1 MTTPIKIANKKYSL
15 YSEQSKYITG
25 IRNKKC
31 NFNWDKLGKNVEKAS
46 VQTSDISNSIIF
58 KIEHN
63 KNPTDIHNNTYHII
77 EEKLPT
83 VIDDINFWHL
93 IRRIN
98 CYDKSDGRMTKNN
111 IVLSHNE
118 CIDVITVIDLKYIP
132 KLKECLVD
140 VPIMD
145 GIDISD
151 YNNLLTHI
159 IAKGEA
165 FYNGIIANPMVSL
178 YLCDQFY
185 PVYTWLKQLA

>member
-25 IRNKKC
+25 LRNKKC
-31 NFNWDKLGKNVEKAS
+31 NFNWDKLVKQVEKAS
-46 VQTSDISNSIIF
+46 MQTSDISNNPIF

-63 KNPTDIHNNTYHII
+63 KNPPDIYNACRIT

-118 CIDVITVIDLKYIP
+118 CLDVITIIDLKYIP

-159 IAKGEA
+159 IAKGED

>member
-1 MTTPIKIANKKYSL
+1 MTTPIKITNKKYTL

-31 NFNWDKLGKNVEKAS
+31 NFNWDKLVKLVEKAS
-46 VQTSDISNSIIF
+46 VQTSDISNSTIF
-58 KIEHN
+58 STEHN
-63 KNPTDIHNNTYHII
+63 KNPVDNSNNTHHII

-111 IVLSHNE
+111 IVLTHTE
-118 CIDVITVIDLKYIP
+118 CLDVITIIDLKYIP

-185 PVYTWLKQLA
+185 PVYTWLKQMI

>member
-1 MTTPIKIANKKYSL
+1 MTTPIKITNKKYTL

-25 IRNKKC
+25 IRNQNC
-31 NFNWDKLGKNVEKAS
+31 NFDWYKLVKQVENAS
-46 VQTSDISNSIIF
+46 VQTSDISNNPIF
-58 KIEHN
+58 KIEPN
-63 KNPTDIHNNTYHII
+63 KKITDIHNVCRII

-159 IAKGEA
+159 IAKGES
-165 FYNGIIANPMVSL
+165 FYNGIMANPMVSL

-185 PVYTWLKQLA
+185 PVYTWLKQMV

>member
-25 IRNKKC
+25 LRNKKC
-31 NFNWDKLGKNVEKAS
+31 NFNWDELGKLVEKAS
-46 VQTSDISNSIIF
+46 VQTSDISNSLIF
-58 KIEHN
+58 TIVHN
-63 KNPTDIHNNTYHII
+63 KKSPESHNMYHII

-83 VIDDINFWHL
+83 VIDDINFWTL

-185 PVYTWLKQLA
+185 PVYTWLKQMV